1 MTLGKN
7 ENTLGK
13 NENTEKAMKNL
24 VVWKSLKIDQPLA
37 ILTKN
42 KERKN
47 KLPISWQNRNITTN
61 PADFKRIVKTIVTL
75 CLQIPQL
82 R

>member
-24 VVWKSLKIDQPLA
+24 VVWKSLKNDQPLA

-42 KERKN
+42 KERMEWIDNYETKTAEWWHCN
-47 KLPISWQNRNITTN
+47 TQW
-61 PADFKRIVKTIVTL
+61 KR
-75 CLQIPQL
+75 
-82 R
+82 